1 MFMHIGNGRIG
12 ACLLM
17 VLFAVGFNPL
27 VFGQSQND
35 ELEAMRQ
42 RIDELTVVIE
52 QMQQKHE
59 QEIKELKDQL
69 GRLQEGSSTEEP
81 AEEVDEL
88 ASLRQLAIDEA
99 GGEEAPEK
107 TPQETVFK
115 AAGLSL
121 QKLNPEISASGD
133 FLTYYHHQDGTRKR
147 TDAEIR
153 GLELNIQSYL
163 DPFSYMK
170 ATAHI
175 SDEGVDIEEVYFT
188 RFSAFAGANLDIG
201 RFRQA
206 FGTVNRWHEDA
217 LDQVLYPVALRRI
230 FGEEGLNQ
238 TGASLDW
245 TLPNW
250 GQIHQ
255 EFILQVTNGENE
267 ALFEGDTLGTPS
279 VLFHYKNYRDL
290 SDSSYLEWGLSGLFG
305 WNDEWDIQTG
315 ADTTTHRDALG
326 TRVFG
331 VDVAYLWEPIDRALY
346 RNVEWRSEF
355 YFLNRDLLALD
366 GSGRD
371 TINAWGA
378 YSYLQSKVARNWI
391 LGVRLDYFEPDSK
404 DYAETADLSL
414 APIAYTSGN
423 PHRWQIGPYVTWWQ
437 SEWVRIRTEYDYAWG
452 HGMEPDE
459 HILWGQATFAIGPHK
474 HERY

>member
-1 MFMHIGNGRIG
+1 MHVRTGLGFLCMPIV
-12 ACLLM
+12 
-17 VLFAVGFNPL
+17 VLVVGLSP
-27 VFGQSQND
+27 VVAGQSQTD
-35 ELEAMRQ
+35 ELEAMRR
-42 RIDELTVVIE
+42 RIDDLTAVIE

-59 QEIKELKDQL
+59 QEIKELKEQL
-69 GRLQEGSSTEEP
+69 DHLGEKQPFEEP

-88 ASLRQLAIDEA
+88 AGLRQLALDKA
-99 GGEEAPEK
+99 GGKEEPEK
-107 TPQETVFK
+107 TPEETVFK

-121 QKLNPEISASGD
+121 QKLNPEISAAGD
-133 FLTYYHHQDGTRKR
+133 FLTYYHHQDGTRQR

-170 ATAHI
+170 ATAHM

-188 RFSAFAGANLDIG
+188 RFSAIAGANLDIG
-201 RFRQA
+201 RFRQP

-217 LDQVLYPVALRRI
+217 LDQVLYPLALRRI
-230 FGEEGLNQ
+230 FGDEGLNQ

-245 TLPNW
+245 TLPTW
-250 GQIHQ
+250 GQAHQ
-255 EFILQVTNGENE
+255 EFIFQVTNGENE
-267 ALFEGDTLGTPS
+267 ALFEGDALGTPS
-279 VLFHYKNYRDL
+279 MLVHYKNYRDL
-290 SDSSYLEWGLSGLFG
+290 SENAYLEWGLSGLFG
-305 WNDEWDIQTG
+305 WNDQWDIQTG
-315 ADTTTHRDALG
+315 PDPTIDREALG

-331 VDVAYLWEPIDRALY
+331 LDVAYLWEPLDRALY

-355 YFLNRDLLALD
+355 YVLNRDLLALD

-378 YSYLQSKVARNWI
+378 YSYLQSKVARNWV
-391 LGVRLDYFEPDSK
+391 LGVRLDYFKPDSK

-414 APIAYTSGN
+414 APIAYTSED

-437 SEWVRIRTEYDYAWG
+437 SEWVRFRTEYDYAWG
-452 HGMEPDE
+452 DGMEPDE